1 MERRG
6 HRNVR
11 AEMKISRAFSLLFA
25 LICAAG
31 IEASELGSAAPAL
44 TAANASGAKISVSE
58 PAAKLTYVDFWAS
71 WCGPCKQSF
80 PWMNAMHQ
88 KYSKDG
94 LRIVAV
100 NVDKRREDAEKFL
113 KQASAQFEIGFD
125 PEGKTALAYQ
135 VKAMPTSMLIDDKG
149 KIVMI
154 HRGFRA
160 EDSEELER
168 KLQQHLGIKK

>member
-1 MERRG
+1 
-6 HRNVR
+6 V
-11 AEMKISRAFSLLFA
+11 
-25 LICAAG
+25 
-31 IEASELGSAAPAL
+31 GSAAPAI
-44 TAANASGAKISVSE
+44 TAANASGAKLSVSE

-80 PWMNAMHQ
+80 PWMNAMNQ
-88 KYSKDG
+88 KYAKDG

-100 NVDKRREDAEKFL
+100 NVDKRKEDAEKFL
-113 KQASAQFEIGFD
+113 KQVPAQFEIGFD
-125 PEGKTALAYQ
+125 PEGKTATAYQ

-160 EDSEELER
+160 EESDELER
-168 KLQQHLGIKK
+168 KFQQYLGTKK

>member
-1 MERRG
+1 
-6 HRNVR
+6 
-11 AEMKISRAFSLLFA
+11 MKMAQRFSLLFA

-31 IEASELGSAAPAL
+31 IHAAEVGSTAPAL
-44 TAANASGAKISVSE
+44 TATNTSGGKLSVSE

-80 PWMNAMHQ
+80 PWMNAMSQ
-88 KYSKDG
+88 KYAKDG

-100 NVDKRREDAEKFL
+100 NVDKRKEDAEKFL
-113 KQASAQFEIGFD
+113 KQVPAQFEIGFD
-125 PEGKTALAYQ
+125 PEGKTATAYQ

-149 KIVMI
+149 KVVMI

-160 EDSEELER
+160 EESDELER
-168 KLQQHLGIKK
+168 KFQQYLGIKK